1 MVSTAP
7 NINQTNDR
15 KSPVPWYASGFAVV
29 AFIASLRLLLHLLTA
44 NRYGYFRDEMYYLD
58 CGRHLAWG
66 YVDQPP
72 MIGLVA
78 WFIRN
83 VLGTSLL
90 AIRLLPAL
98 AGAGIVALTG
108 YIAYQLGGR
117 RYAMGLGALATALSG
132 VFVINGH
139 LLTMNVFEPLIWMG
153 CASIVIRI
161 IQTGNQKL
169 WLWFGL
175 LCGVGL
181 ETKYSMAVFGFGIV
195 VGVLVTPE
203 RKALAHKWI
212 WIAGVLAFLIFLP
225 NLLWNIHYHWPFVQ
239 LMHNIKAEGRDVVM
253 NPFQYVLEQIL
264 MVNPFAL
271 PLWLGGLAWLF
282 FGREGRRYR
291 VLGWAYVVELAVWI
305 ILHGKD
311 YYAAPAYPMLFA
323 AGGVACEQWIER
335 TGRAWLKPAFVIL
348 FLAASLPFLPIIAP
362 VLPVDQ
368 YVRFQQAIHFA
379 PPVSEHGHDR
389 SPLPQY
395 YSDELGWEQL
405 VVEIARAYHSLP
417 PDVQAKTA
425 IKVDNFGE
433 AGAVDLFGPKYGLP
447 PAIAGHQNY
456 WLWGPRQ
463 YTGESMI
470 LIGEGEPELLPQKF
484 AHVEKLGYFHY
495 PMALEETDIY
505 WGQGLKWNLQEVW
518 PEVKRWR

>member
-1 MVSTAP
+1 MVVTATSVS
-7 NINQTNDR
+7 QSSSR
-15 KSPVPWYASGFAVV
+15 KSPTPWYATGFAVV
-29 AFIASLRLLLHLLTA
+29 SLITGLRLLLHLLTA

-90 AIRLLPAL
+90 AVRMLPAL

-108 YIAYQLGGR
+108 YIAHQLGGR
-117 RYAMGLGALATALSG
+117 RYAMGLGALAMALSG

-139 LLTMNVFEPLIWMG
+139 LLTMNVFEPLIWMS
-153 CASIVIRI
+153 CASVVIRI

-175 LCGVGL
+175 LCGIGL

-195 VGVLVTPE
+195 VGVLLTPE

-253 NPFQYVLEQIL
+253 NPLQYVLEQIL
-264 MVNPFAL
+264 MVNPFAF
-271 PLWLGGLAWLF
+271 PLWLAGLGWLF

-291 VLGWAYVVELAVWI
+291 VLGWAYVAEVAIWI
-305 ILHGKD
+305 ALHGKD

-323 AGGVACEQWIER
+323 AGGVAAEQWIER

-348 FLAASLPFLPIIAP
+348 FLAVSLPFLPIIAP

-368 YVRFQQAIHFA
+368 YVRFQRAIHFS
-379 PPVSEHGHDR
+379 PPINEHGHAA

-447 PAIAGHQNY
+447 PAISGHQNY
-456 WLWGPRQ
+456 WLWGPGG
-463 YTGESMI
+463 YSGESML
-470 LIGEGEPELLPQKF
+470 LIGEGRPEHLPQYF
-484 AHVEKLGYFHY
+484 AHVEKVGHFEY
-495 PMALEETDIY
+495 PLALEETDIY

-518 PEVKRWR
+518 PETKRWR

>member
-1 MVSTAP
+1 MVSAASSVS
-7 NINQTNDR
+7 QTRDR
-15 KSPVPWYASGFAVV
+15 LSPVPLYASGVGVV
-29 AFIASLRLLLHLLTA
+29 AFLAGLRLLLHLLTA
-44 NRYGYFRDEMYYLD
+44 NHYGYFRDEMYYLD
-58 CGRHLAWG
+58 CGQHLDWG

-78 WFIRN
+78 WFVRH

-108 YIAYQLGGR
+108 YIAHQFGGR
-117 RYAMGLGALATALSG
+117 RFAMGLAALAVALSA

-139 LLTMNVFEPLIWMG
+139 LLTMNVFEPLLWMG
-153 CASIVIRI
+153 CTSVVIRI
-161 IQTGNQKL
+161 VHTGNQKL

-175 LCGVGL
+175 LCGIGL
-181 ETKYSMAVFGFGIV
+181 QTKYSMAVFGLGIV
-195 VGVLVTPE
+195 VGVLLTPE
-203 RKALAHKWI
+203 RRAFANKWI
-212 WIAGVLAFLIFLP
+212 WIAGALAFLIFLP
-225 NLLWNIHYHWPFVQ
+225 NLLWNIHYQWPFVQ

-253 NPFQYVLEQIL
+253 NPVQYMLEQIL

-271 PLWLGGLAWLF
+271 PLWVAGLIWLF
-282 FGREGRRYR
+282 LGREGRRYR
-291 VLGWAYVVELAVWI
+291 VLGWAYVIEVGAWI
-305 ILHGKD
+305 ALHGKD

-323 AGGVACEQWIER
+323 AGGVACERWIER
-335 TGRAWLKPAFVIL
+335 THRAWLRLTLVIL
-348 FLAASLPFLPIIAP
+348 FLAVSLPFLPIIAP

-368 YVRFQQAIHFA
+368 YLRYQQAIHFS
-379 PPVSEHGHDR
+379 PPVSEHGHAA

-395 YSDELGWEQL
+395 YSDEMGWEQL
-405 VVEIARAYHSLP
+405 VVEIARTYHSLP
-417 PDVQAKTA
+417 PEVQAKTA

-433 AGAVDLFGPKYGLP
+433 AGAVDLFGAKYGLP
-447 PAIAGHQNY
+447 PAISGHQNY

-484 AHVEKLGYFHY
+484 AHVEKVGHFEY
-495 PMALEETDIY
+495 PLALEETDIY
-505 WGQGLKWNLQEVW
+505 WGQGLKWKLQDIW
-518 PEVKRWR
+518 PDVKRWR